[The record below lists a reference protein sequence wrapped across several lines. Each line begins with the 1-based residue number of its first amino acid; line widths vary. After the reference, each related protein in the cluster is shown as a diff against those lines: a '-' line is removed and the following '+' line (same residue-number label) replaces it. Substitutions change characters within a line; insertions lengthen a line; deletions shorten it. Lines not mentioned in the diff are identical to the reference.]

1 MTLRAALWGDIGFLC
16 TVLRCVGNK
25 NIISETG
32 KAYAAD
38 VTKYSEKQ
46 RVIVQKAIDS
56 GVLNNTNRSHE
67 FVDVIAKVYEDKGV
81 SFDFTNNKRLRASGF
96 ALDGVTVNGYV
107 TKDGI
112 TINMDS
118 PKVWQS
124 TVGHEITHVLEGTE
138 LYTTLQEAIFKYAN
152 RAGTFDAMRKK
163 IADTYKNIE
172 GADISKE
179 LTAEL
184 VGEYLFTDEK
194 FVKQLSVEHRNV
206 FQKIYDEI
214 KYLAKLVTAGSKEA
228 RALEEVKHT
237 FEKVYREGTAQKNTV
252 GDGEVRYSISP
263 TLDSDLDAVLSGTFN
278 ADKSEVYL
286 GETSNFMTDVI
297 GVQSMFKTMPP
308 SKMYSAMVTRGE
320 QAKTGYYKEE
330 AHYHG
335 LGKDKVLEILNASE
349 NPIAAF
355 ADTPDAKGNDRLD
368 RIVLVTNVKAIDAE
382 TGNEGYAVV
391 IEKVDAPA
399 LLNGNNITADKDI
412 TIYPMDQVGDQ
423 INLAIA
429 DGRILD
435 IKKQGQSL
443 AGLHGAISQ
452 TAIQDTVLKNNIANF
467 WANVKWKNEKNKT
480 FSSKSETWTDTTTMA
495 AALQKVGLLDQ
506 DGHTQS
512 MHDGENDASDV
523 EALSLSTINE
533 DLAPVGDFATPANE
547 LRYEGERGVEDVAPY
562 GDDVDVSDDLAP
574 VREDL
579 TQGDGTSRAPS
590 PTVESA
596 NDATGKSTKKDKLAR
611 AYARIDRH
619 LEADKVALKEEFDKR
634 AHELEAQVADKDG
647 FISARAKELY
657 NELRDLKKGVRASG
671 ELGYLLDTLGGK
683 DWSSLKTALINA
695 MNSPSAAVNKGPAIE
710 SAVREM
716 LAEEYADVERSLEN
730 VEVDYESELAEL
742 EKGAERAREVA
753 RREATH
759 SVLTWQIKNRYVRSG
774 F

>member
-1 MTLRAALWGDIGFLC
+1 MTFRAVLWGDIGFLC
-16 TVLRCVGNK
+16 TVLKCVGNK
-25 NIISETG
+25 NIISDTDG
-32 KAYAAD
+32 
-38 VTKYSEKQ
+38 
-46 RVIVQKAIDS
+46 
-56 GVLNNTNRSHE
+56 
-67 FVDVIAKVYEDKGV
+67 
-81 SFDFTNNKRLRASGF
+81 ASSS
-96 ALDGVTVNGYV
+96 DV
-107 TKDGI
+107 TKDGL

-118 PKVWQS
+118 PKAWQS

-152 RAGTFDAMRKK
+152 RTGTFDAMRKK

-228 RALEEVKHT
+228 RALEAVKHT

-263 TLDSDLDAVLSGTFN
+263 TLDSDLDAVLNGTFKTN
-278 ADKSEVYL
+278 NNEVYL

-297 GVQSMFKTMPP
+297 GAQSLSVTMSV
-308 SKMYSAMVTRGE
+308 SKAYSALVTLE
-320 QAKTGYYKEE
+320 EYEKNPYYKKQDN
-330 AHYHG
+330 YHG
-335 LGKDKVLEILNASE
+335 IGKQDFMEILEKSE

-355 ADTPDAKGNDRLD
+355 AAAPDEKGNERLN
-368 RIVLVTNVKAIDAE
+368 RIVLVTDKLIKDIE
-382 TGNEGYAVV
+382 TGKDGYAVV
-391 IEKVDAPA
+391 IEEVSTDGFVRGKGGRVNKA
-399 LLNGNNITADKDI
+399 ITVYPRTQIAYDI
-412 TIYPMDQVGDQ
+412 QR
-423 INLAIA
+423 AAA
-429 DGRILD
+429 DGRILNMN
-435 IKKQGQSL
+435 KKSNQLFAGVQGSNPQGSMRK
-443 AGLHGAISQ
+443 
-452 TAIQDTVLKNNIANF
+452 TDYENNIAHF

-480 FSSKSETWTDTTTMA
+480 FSSKSESWTDTTAMA
-495 AALQKVGLLDQ
+495 VALQKAGLLDQ

-512 MHDGENDASDV
+512 MQDSENDASDV
-523 EALSLSTINE
+523 EALSLSPIDE
-533 DLAPVGDFATPANE
+533 DIAPVGDFATPANE
-547 LRYEGERGVEDVAPY
+547 LRYEGEQGVEDVAPY

-579 TQGDGTSRAPS
+579 TRESGPSGTPV
-590 PTVESA
+590 PTMESA

-619 LEADKVALKEEFDKR
+619 LEADKAALKEEFDKR

-695 MNSPSAAVNKGPAIE
+695 ANSQSATVNKGSAIE
-710 SAVREM
+710 STVREM
-716 LAEEYADVERSLEN
+716 LTEEYAEVERSLEN
-730 VEVDYESELAEL
+730 IAKGKRDVERLDIANKKKPLRL
-742 EKGAERAREVA
+742 
-753 RREATH
+753 
-759 SVLTWQIKNRYVRSG
+759 
-774 F
+774 